1 MMVCFYFSFL
11 FFFLLE
17 EGRFSIPSLLW
28 YAFHWGICNYLV
40 CISCCGAGEDIFLEV
55 APKSAFIQSNFTLL
69 GFLFIKCILMMSY
82 PPTSQKKGKFSLC
95 DHATGLRL
103 LSFSVYTHYWEVTYK
118 VFAWKILE
126 KLQRTEG
133 THGVLQIQLGLGIL
147 SRDGPKS
154 YNQAK
159 IQDLPV
165 WTSELW
171 KNRLTTTLCSEDAH
185 GLLLRS
191 PTPGRVPWLL
201 IYTAAEST
209 EISNLAQG
217 GVPQT
222 CLFHQN
228 LRPTF
233 LPQCMLFTQFFIY
246 IRHCWGRFL
255 LLSLNTQGSSLIPA
269 LKHWGSQS
277 WKSIQEVPF
286 AGFVTSDWITYP
298 QLCLPNYKIGAIIL
312 IFQRWYEAY

>member
-1 MMVCFYFSFL
+1 MMVCFYFFS
-11 FFFLLE
+11 FFFLLLLE
-17 EGRFSIPSLLW
+17 EGGFSIPSLLW
-28 YAFHWGICNYLV
+28 YALHWGISNYSV

-55 APKSAFIQSNFTLL
+55 AAKSAFIQSNFTLL
-69 GFLFIKCILMMSY
+69 GFLFINCVLMMSH
-82 PPTSQKKGKFSLC
+82 PSISQNKGKFSLC

-103 LSFSVYTHYWEVTYK
+103 LSFSVYTHYWEVTDN

-147 SRDGPKS
+147 SRDRPKS
-154 YNQAK
+154 CNQAK
-159 IQDLPV
+159 IQSLPV

-171 KNRLTTTLCSEDAH
+171 KNRLTTMLYSEDAH

-191 PTPGRVPWLL
+191 PTPGCVPWLL

-209 EISNLAQG
+209 KISNCAQDDA
-217 GVPQT
+217 PQI

-233 LPQCMLFTQFFIY
+233 SAKMHVIY
-246 IRHCWGRFL
+246 TVLHL
-255 LLSLNTQGSSLIPA
+255 
-269 LKHWGSQS
+269 H
-277 WKSIQEVPF
+277 
-286 AGFVTSDWITYP
+286 
-298 QLCLPNYKIGAIIL
+298 
-312 IFQRWYEAY
+312 